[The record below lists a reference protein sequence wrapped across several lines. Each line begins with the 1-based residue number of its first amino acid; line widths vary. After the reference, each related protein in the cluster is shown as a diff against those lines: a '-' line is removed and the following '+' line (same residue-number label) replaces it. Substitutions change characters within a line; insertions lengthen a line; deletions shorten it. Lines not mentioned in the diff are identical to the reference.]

1 MRNWDQ
7 LLVLTSRQNP
17 KLKELFACTKTNQAT
32 KRGLILAEGLRQIST
47 SLAVAQPLALFFR
60 ADAQGEYCWQNLQE
74 AIDLQMA
81 ELCFRVE
88 VNLFNSL
95 AATQSSQ
102 GVMALFR
109 APQLRDLSELLPGD
123 QPERFLILDS
133 CQDPGNLGTMIRTV
147 EGLAFDAMI
156 LLGDTVWPY
165 NPKVLRAA
173 MGSGLALPLYK
184 LDNARDLALFKAQ
197 RPQLDFL
204 AGDLGGEKLYQAA
217 VGKKGRGFAL
227 ILGNEAHGISPEVK
241 ELVDISLS
249 IPIAGEAE
257 SYNLAISCGI
267 MAWYL
272 SQIYHFLP

>member
-17 KLKELFACTKTNQAT
+17 KLKELFASTKASQAT
-32 KRGLILAEGLRQIST
+32 KRGLILAEGSRQIAT
-47 SLAVAQPLALFFR
+47 SLEVAKPLGLFFR
-60 ADAQGEYCWQNLQE
+60 DDKQGEACWKNLQE
-74 AIDLQMA
+74 GIDQQLA

-88 VNLFNSL
+88 SGLFNSL
-95 AATQSSQ
+95 TATKSSQ
-102 GVMALFR
+102 GVMALFQ
-109 APQLRDLSELLPGD
+109 APQLLNLSELPVTNR
-123 QPERFLILDS
+123 PERFLILDS

-147 EGLAFDAMI
+147 EGLGFDAMI

-173 MGSGLALPLYK
+173 MGSGLALPLFK
-184 LDNARDLALFKAQ
+184 VASVRDLAAFKAR

-204 AGDLGGEKLYQAA
+204 AGDLGGEKLYQAP
-217 VGKKGRGFAL
+217 VGKQGRGFAL
-227 ILGNEAHGISPEVK
+227 ILGNEAHGISPDIK
-241 ELVDISLS
+241 ELVDLSLS
-249 IPIAGEAE
+249 IPIQGEAE

-272 SQIYHFLP
+272 SELYNFLL